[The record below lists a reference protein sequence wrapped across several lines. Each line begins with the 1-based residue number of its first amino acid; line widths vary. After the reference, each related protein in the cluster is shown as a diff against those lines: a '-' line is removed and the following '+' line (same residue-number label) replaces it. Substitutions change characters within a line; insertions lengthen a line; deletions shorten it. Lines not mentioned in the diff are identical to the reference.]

1 MSIWQMNASDSENVE
16 FLPGMRVRGQDGTI
30 GEIICRGRE
39 GEWVVREADGN
50 VVVCLEKDLRRVLPG
65 E

>member
-1 MSIWQMNASDSENVE
+1 MSIWPMSDSDNENIGFV
-16 FLPGMRVRGQDGTI
+16 PGMRVGAQDGTI
-30 GEIICRGRE
+30 GEIVCKGRE